1 MNRNLKKIIIRFSGS
16 KIIRKYSFTAI
27 EIINDYKKGIIIYI
41 RIRSLIRRVKKKAG
55 IVKAFR

>member
-16 KIIRKYSFTAI
+16 KIIWKCTFTAI

-41 RIRSLIRRVKKKAG
+41 RIRSLIRRGKKKAG